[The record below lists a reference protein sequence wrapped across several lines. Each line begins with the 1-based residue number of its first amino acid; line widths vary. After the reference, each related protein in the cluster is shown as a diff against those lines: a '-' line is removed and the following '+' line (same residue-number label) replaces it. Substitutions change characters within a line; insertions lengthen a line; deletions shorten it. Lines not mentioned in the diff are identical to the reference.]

1 MSVRDGVVSAASFDS
16 HGGRCREV
24 DSGSVLLLGSEVTC
38 LMFNTDACGRVC
50 MISENGD
57 PEVSGPSACGM
68 NDAYRRMIPVFW
80 AVFIMRPYHQAF
92 R

>member
-1 MSVRDGVVSAASFDS
+1 MI
-16 HGGRCREV
+16 
-24 DSGSVLLLGSEVTC
+24 VLCQRLPIIAIGAPADMLTGKLVVTC
-38 LMFNTDACGRVC
+38 LVSNTDACGRTD
-50 MISENGD
+50 MISENGA

-80 AVFIMRPYHQAF
+80 AVFIMRPYHRAL